1 MIPPRFGSRMSEGVG
16 RRHADATLLVPW
28 SDQSMVD
35 GRSSKDKFRIN
46 SWARAGLL
54 PWILLG
60 LSYGFDTGVSY
71 GSFRITRWPVVFGLA
86 TGSLVG
92 VVLITALL
100 QRPFQRR
107 WLRMRARL
115 GQRTRIL
122 GLAAG
127 VVADA
132 MMYLFALVLLVL
144 VGFQMNG
151 GAKPDLTLPI
161 SAIAILLGLLVS
173 TSILLG
179 SQLPVVEHSVPDYKP
194 VT

>member
-1 MIPPRFGSRMSEGVG
+1 
-16 RRHADATLLVPW
+16 
-28 SDQSMVD
+28 MVD

-92 VVLITALL
+92 VVLIAALV
-100 QRPFQRR
+100 QRPFRGR
-107 WLRMRARL
+107 LLRMRAHL
-115 GQRTRIL
+115 GERTRIL

-127 VVADA
+127 VAA
-132 MMYLFALVLLVL
+132 YAII
-144 VGFQMNG
+144 
-151 GAKPDLTLPI
+151 DL
-161 SAIAILLGLLVS
+161 SALGLLVVVVLHMVGVANS
-173 TSILLG
+173 HAALPLWAFALFRF
-179 SQLPVVEHSVPDYKP
+179 LPVCDSTLLASAP
-194 VT
+194 

>member
-1 MIPPRFGSRMSEGVG
+1 
-16 RRHADATLLVPW
+16 
-28 SDQSMVD
+28 MVD

-92 VVLITALL
+92 VVLIAALV
-100 QRPFQRR
+100 QRPFRGR
-107 WLRMRARL
+107 LLRMRAHL
-115 GQRTRIL
+115 GERTRIL

-127 VVADA
+127 VGADA
-132 MMYLFALVLLVL
+132 IMFPSPPVFLVV
-144 VGFQMNG
+144 VGFPLI
-151 GAKPDLTLPI
+151 GAASP
-161 SAIAILLGLLVS
+161 
-173 TSILLG
+173 
-179 SQLPVVEHSVPDYKP
+179 
-194 VT
+194 